1 LGHCWV
7 IVFGVFDPDES
18 EHWRGFAGILGQIVI
33 FLLDVME
40 EIYIYRKTSQDHA
53 HAMCNVITRQ
63 SPTDLMTI

>member
-1 LGHCWV
+1 LGHRWV

-40 EIYIYRKTSQDHA
+40 EIYIYIGKRAK
-53 HAMCNVITRQ
+53 ITRTPCATSSRARVRQ
-63 SPTDLMTI
+63 I